1 MEITIG
7 KIVDFLSARLLE
19 AMKNPAVFKPW
30 SWALYR
36 TWEWANENE
45 KERDIRGL
53 LEDGNDT
60 NRV

>member
-53 LEDGNDT
+53 LEE
-60 NRV
+60 